1 MNETPK
7 FQNIRTKYIMKPFY
21 TKFLLFIS
29 YLSIP
34 GMVMAQTN
42 RPVLKVDL
50 NVSSRRAAEVNEF
63 EYIPWPVKSGTSDQL
78 KIKGVTITFSKKGTA
93 GSGLQTD
100 YYKTGVQAPNYAR
113 LASDGL
119 MVSDGNAGA
128 EIEMR
133 ISGLPAGPNTLLTF
147 HNIIGGGGP
156 DNYAPIDIYV
166 NGKLEV
172 SKLVPSYRVL
182 ANTNISTAYLQ
193 FSAQSGKDVVITFK
207 ADKGSLAANKNLII
221 NGFELNTPNVT
232 DLAQSPQPLHSDE
245 HVNADAGTLTLSW
258 TAAKTAL
265 SHDLYFGTD
274 SAAVASATKR
284 SPEFKGNRKTSTYNA
299 EKLYSMLTYYW
310 RVDEL
315 NAAGKVTKGNIWHFR
330 PRQLAFAGAEGYGR
344 FARGGRGGKVVEVT
358 NLNDSGPGSLR
369 EALGK
374 DIGPRTIVFT
384 VSGIITL
391 KSRLVINQPYVTIA
405 GQTAPGKGI
414 CIRSAPL
421 GVVADDAIIRYMRV
435 RLGSGTTY
443 DGMGITGANHSI
455 VDHCSISWTI
465 DESFSSR
472 GAHNITLQRTLIA
485 EALNIAGHNKYEVGK
500 SHGFAASVG
509 GDVGSFHHNL
519 LAHCAGR
526 NWSLAG
532 GADGDGNY
540 LGRMDMRNNVVYNW
554 DYRTTDGGAME
565 VNFVNNY
572 YKPGAATTFKFAL
585 NAQHEGYGGGMQRYF
600 FDGNV
605 MPGQFD
611 EKNQERGRKESG
623 RKVSYQTFVDKPFF
637 LPYVTTQSA
646 RDAYKDVLSDVGCN
660 QPIFDDHD
668 IRIVN
673 ETLGGTYTYKGSKS
687 GKPGLPD
694 SQEDVGGW
702 ENYPEVQRPAD
713 FDSDHDGLPD
723 WWEKLHQLNPHSA
736 SGDFSDANADPD
748 KNGFTNLDNYL
759 EWMAGPHFMMATSG
773 SVEIDL
779 KQLSRGYTEK
789 PAYRVFAAVNGQ
801 VELAD
806 NGKVKF
812 TSAKGGLASF
822 KFTVTDAAGST
833 FTRTINMATGI

>member
-1 MNETPK
+1 
-7 FQNIRTKYIMKPFY
+7 MKTFY
-21 TKFLLFIS
+21 TKFLVFAS
-29 YLSIP
+29 CLSIP
-34 GMVMAQTN
+34 GMLAAQT
-42 RPVLKVDL
+42 PVLKVDL
-50 NVSSRRAAEVNEF
+50 NIASRRAAEVNEF
-63 EYIPWPVKSGTSDQL
+63 EYLPWPVKTGISDTFSAKGL
-78 KIKGVTITFSKKGTA
+78 KITFSKKGSA
-93 GSGLQTD
+93 GSGLTAD
-100 YYKTGVQAPNYAR
+100 YYKKGVQAPYYAR

-119 MVSDGNAGA
+119 LVSEGNAGA

-147 HNIIGGGGP
+147 HNIIGGGKP
-156 DNYAPIDIYV
+156 DTYAPIDIYV
-166 NGKLEV
+166 NGKLEADN
-172 SKLVPSYRVL
+172 LVPSYRVL
-182 ANTNISTAYLQ
+182 ENTKISTAYLQ
-193 FSAQSGKDVVITFK
+193 FNAQAGKDVVFTFK
-207 ADKGSLAANKNLII
+207 ADKSSAAANKNLII
-221 NGFELNTPNVT
+221 NGFELNTPNVV
-232 DLAQSPQPLHSDE
+232 DVAQSPQPLHSDE
-245 HVNADAGTLTLSW
+245 HVDADSGTLPLKW
-258 TAAKTAL
+258 AAAKTAV

-274 SAAVASATKR
+274 SASVASANHR
-284 SPEFKGNRKTSTYNA
+284 SPEFKGNHKTTTYTA
-299 EKLYSMLTYYW
+299 EKIYSMLTYYW

-369 EALGK
+369 EAVSK
-374 DIGPRTIVFT
+374 DIGPRTIVFA

-391 KSRLVINQPYVTIA
+391 KSRLVVNQRYVTIA

-421 GVVADDAIIRYMRV
+421 GIVADDAIIRHMRV
-435 RLGSGTTY
+435 RLGAGTTY
-443 DGMGITGANHSI
+443 DGMGITGANSSI

-472 GAHNITLQRTLIA
+472 GAHNITLQRTLIS
-485 EALNIAGHNKYEVGK
+485 EALNVAGHSKYEAGK

-554 DYRTTDGGAME
+554 DHRTTDGGAME

-572 YKPGAATTFKFAL
+572 YKPGAATNFKFAL

-600 FDGNV
+600 FDGNI
-605 MPGQFD
+605 MQGQFD
-611 EKNQERGRKESG
+611 EKNQEAGRKESG
-623 RKVSYQTFVDKPFF
+623 KKVSYQTFVDKPFF

-646 RDAYKDVLSDVGCN
+646 GDAYKDVLSDVGCN
-660 QPIFDDHD
+660 QPAFDDHD
-668 IRIVN
+668 IRIIN
-673 ETLGGTYTYKGSKS
+673 ETLAGTYTYKGSKS

-702 ENYPEVQRPAD
+702 ESYPEVKRTAS

-723 WWEKLHQLNPHSA
+723 WWEKLHQLNLRSA
-736 SGDFSDANADPD
+736 SGDFSDANGDTD
-748 KNGFTNLDNYL
+748 KDGFTNLDNYL
-759 EWMAGPHFMMATSG
+759 EWMAGPHFAVAANQGMD
-773 SVEIDL
+773 IDL
-779 KQLSRGYTEK
+779 KKLSRGYTDK
-789 PAYRVFAAVNGQ
+789 AVYKVSKAVNGQ
-801 VELAD
+801 AEPGD
-806 NGKVKF
+806 NGIVKF
-812 TSAKGGLASF
+812 TPAKAGLASF
-822 KFTVTDAAGST
+822 QFTVTDAAGSS
-833 FTRTINMATGI
+833 FIRTINIASGI

>member
-1 MNETPK
+1 
-7 FQNIRTKYIMKPFY
+7 MKPFY
-21 TKFLLFIS
+21 TTLLLFAS
-29 YLSIP
+29 CLCMP
-34 GMVMAQTN
+34 CMTMAQKPK
-42 RPVLKVDL
+42 PVLKVDL

-63 EYIPWPVKSGTSDQL
+63 EYIPWPVKSGISDKL
-78 KIKGVTITFSKKGTA
+78 TVKGVTITFTKKGPA
-93 GSGLQTD
+93 GSGLVTD

-156 DNYAPIDIYV
+156 DIYAPIDIYV
-166 NGKLEV
+166 NGKLGANN
-172 SKLVPSYRVL
+172 LAPSYRVL
-182 ANTNISTAYLQ
+182 DNTKISTAYLQ
-193 FSAQSGKDVVITFK
+193 FNAEAGKDVVLTFK
-207 ADKGSLAANKNLII
+207 ADQASAAANKNLII
-221 NGFELNTPNVT
+221 NGFELNTPNVI
-232 DLAQSPQPLHSDE
+232 DLASSPRPLHSDE
-245 HVNADAGTLTLSW
+245 HVAADSGTLPMSW
-258 TAAKTAL
+258 TAAKTAV

-274 SAAVASATKR
+274 STAVASATRR
-284 SPEFKGNRKTSTYNA
+284 SPEFKGNRKTTTYTA
-299 EKLYSMLTYYW
+299 EKIYSMLTYYW

-330 PRQLAFAGAEGYGR
+330 PRQLAFTGAEGYGR
-344 FARGGRGGKVVEVT
+344 FARGGRGGKVVEVN

-369 EALGK
+369 EAVSQ
-374 DIGPRTIVFT
+374 DIGPRIVVFT
-384 VSGIITL
+384 ISGIITL
-391 KSRLVINQPYVTIA
+391 KSRLVVNQRYVTIA

-421 GVVADDAIIRYMRV
+421 GIVADDAIIRHMRV
-435 RLGSGTTY
+435 RLGGGTTY
-443 DGMGITGANHSI
+443 DGMGITGANNSI

-472 GAHNITLQRTLIA
+472 GAHNITLQRTLIS
-485 EALNIAGHNKYEVGK
+485 EALNIAGHNKYEAGK

-554 DYRTTDGGAME
+554 DHRTTDGGAME

-572 YKPGAATTFKFAL
+572 YKPGAATNFKFAL

-600 FDGNV
+600 FDGNI

-611 EKNQERGRKESG
+611 EKNQEAGRKESG
-623 RKVSYQTFVDKPFF
+623 KKVSYQTFVDKPFF

-660 QPIFDDHD
+660 QPVFDDHD
-668 IRIVN
+668 IRIIN
-673 ETLGGTYTYKGSKS
+673 ETLAGTYTYKGSKS

-702 ENYPEVQRPAD
+702 EDYPEVQRPAS

-723 WWEKLHQLNPHSA
+723 WWEKLHKLNPNSA

-748 KNGFTNLDNYL
+748 KDGFTNLDNYL
-759 EWMAGPHFMMATSG
+759 EWIAGPHFIVATG
-773 SVEIDL
+773 ESVTIDL

-789 PAYRVFAAVNGQ
+789 PVYQALAAINGQ
-801 VELAD
+801 AKLED
-806 NGKVKF
+806 KGIVKF
-812 TSAKGGLASF
+812 TADKAGLASF
-822 KFTVTDAAGST
+822 KFTVTDAAGSS
-833 FTRTINMATGI
+833 FTRTVNIATGI